1 MTNAEVKE
9 EVMIDFEAQIVI
21 DLDIII
27 GIIVFA
33 VMAHKLVKCLKAIID
48 VLNSM
53 NSNLYELYNEANIAN
68 QWERNK

>member
-1 MTNAEVKE
+1 MTNAETKE
-9 EVMIDFEAQIVI
+9 EVRIDFEAQIVI

-33 VMAHKLVKCLKAIID
+33 VMAHRIVKCLEAIIHM
-48 VLNSM
+48 LNSM